1 MIKYSIH
8 SKPTQKMNITTFL
21 RLYLLYIVFNVIGWV
36 YFGYLAYYTANL
48 TTQSCNS
55 YTKELT
61 DSIKILIGI
70 SMSMTTLNIFIAT
83 GNILNRYHGIV
94 ADNLLCIL
102 AMSVFLLSI
111 AGINSL
117 VIFSITSG
125 MTVLHCSD
133 EEVEFGI
140 KIAVY
145 GVIWI
150 TFIEALLILFG
161 IMNFMYCAI
170 IDAKLHQLCE
180 HCFDICKKYR
190 ERRIAVEP
198 TIPKYNT
205 DCVSIPISAFKE
217 EKEKEKEP
225 KMLCSVCYDGAI
237 TLLLEPCNHI
247 CICELC
253 YNSLIEKKCPICKSA
268 ISGTKKVFF
277 VSPNH

>member
-1 MIKYSIH
+1 MIKYSIY

-36 YFGYLAYYTANL
+36 YFGYLTYYTTEL

-61 DSIKILIGI
+61 DSIKILVGI

-83 GNILNRYHGIV
+83 GNILNRYHGV
-94 ADNLLCIL
+94 DTDNLLCIL

-117 VIFSITSG
+117 VLFSITSG
-125 MTVLHCSD
+125 MANLQCSD
-133 EEVEFGI
+133 YDVEFGI
-140 KIAVY
+140 KLAVY
-145 GVIWI
+145 GVIWVA
-150 TFIEALLILFG
+150 FIEALLIFFG

-190 ERRIAVEP
+190 EMRIAVEP

-205 DCVSIPISAFKE
+205 DCVSIPISAFKQ
-217 EKEKEKEP
+217 EKEP

-237 TLLLEPCNHI
+237 TRLLEPCNHI

-253 YNSLIEKKCPICKSA
+253 YNSVIEKKCPICKSW
-268 ISGTKKVFF
+268 ISGKKKVFF
-277 VSPNH
+277 DSPNH

>member
-1 MIKYSIH
+1 
-8 SKPTQKMNITTFL
+8 MNITTFL

-36 YFGYLAYYTANL
+36 YFGYLAYYTTGL

-55 YTKELT
+55 YTKELIEA
-61 DSIKILIGI
+61 IKIFIGI

-83 GNILNRYHGIV
+83 GNILNRYNGVDI
-94 ADNLLCIL
+94 DNLLCIL

-133 EEVEFGI
+133 DDVEFGI
-140 KIAVY
+140 KLAVY
-145 GVIWI
+145 GVIWVA
-150 TFIEALLILFG
+150 FIEALLIFLG
-161 IMNFMYCAI
+161 IMNFLYCAI
-170 IDAKLHQLCE
+170 VNAKLHELCE
-180 HCFDICKKYR
+180 PCFDIFKKYR

-205 DCVSIPISAFKE
+205 DCVSIPISAFKQ
-217 EKEKEKEP
+217 EKEKEP
-225 KMLCSVCYDGAI
+225 KMMCSVCYDGAI

-277 VSPNH
+277 VSPSP

>member
-1 MIKYSIH
+1 
-8 SKPTQKMNITTFL
+8 
-21 RLYLLYIVFNVIGWV
+21 
-36 YFGYLAYYTANL
+36 L
-48 TTQSCNS
+48 TTQTCNS

-61 DSIKILIGI
+61 DSIKIIVGI
-70 SMSMTTLNIFIAT
+70 SMSMTTLNIFFETRNIPNQDNEIA
-83 GNILNRYHGIV
+83 V
-94 ADNLLCIL
+94 DNLICIL
-102 AMSVFLLSI
+102 TTSGILLSI

-125 MTVLHCSD
+125 MANLECSD
-133 EEVEFGI
+133 SDVEFGI

-180 HCFDICKKYR
+180 PCFDICKKYR

-217 EKEKEKEP
+217 EKEKEP

-253 YNSLIEKKCPICKSA
+253 YNSLIEKKCPICKSW
-268 ISGTKKVFF
+268 ISGKKKVFF

>member
-1 MIKYSIH
+1 
-8 SKPTQKMNITTFL
+8 MNITTFL
-21 RLYLLYIVFNVIGWV
+21 RLYLLYIVFNVIGWI
-36 YFGYLAYYTANL
+36 YFGYLLYYTANL
-48 TTQSCNS
+48 TTQTCNS

-61 DSIKILIGI
+61 DSIKIIVGI
-70 SMSMTTLNIFIAT
+70 SMSITTLNIFTAT
-83 GNILNRYHGIV
+83 GNILNYYHAVII
-94 ADNLLCIL
+94 DNLLCIL
-102 AMSVFLLSI
+102 VMSMFLLSI

-125 MTVLHCSD
+125 MANLECSNYD
-133 EEVEFGI
+133 VEFGI
-140 KIAVY
+140 KLSVY

-150 TFIEALLILFG
+150 TFIEMFLIFFVTIRFLYSV
-161 IMNFMYCAI
+161 IL
-170 IDAKLHQLCE
+170 DAKLHELCMS
-180 HCFDICKKYR
+180 CFEICKKYR

-217 EKEKEKEP
+217 EKEKES
-225 KMLCSVCYDGAI
+225 KMLCSICYDGTI

-253 YNSLIEKKCPICKSA
+253 YNSLIEKKCPICKIA

-277 VSPNH
+277 VSLNPI